1 MKTVLTIAGSDSSGV
16 GGIQADIKTI
26 TSYGLY
32 AMSAITSMT
41 AQNTTGV
48 YDIQESKPKFLARQI
63 ECVFDDIYPDAVK
76 IGMVS
81 NAELVDVIAE
91 KLSHYKAKNIVLDT
105 SIVSSGGRRL
115 VGDQTERIILEE
127 LVPLATVILPSIPEA
142 ENMSGVKIDSIEDL
156 GVAAG
161 IISAKYNVQG
171 IFFKDSHKITDKGDL
186 LFENGKT
193 TWIPGVYPQVEKVKG
208 KGCALSAA
216 ITCGLAMGRSL
227 TESVQMAKQYVTDAV
242 SASLPLGKGGRPI
255 DHMAGRFTV

>member
-16 GGIQADIKTI
+16 GGIQADIKAI
-26 TSYGLY
+26 TAFGLY
-32 AMSAITSMT
+32 GMSAITSMT

-48 YDIQESKPKFLARQI
+48 YDIQESKPKFLARQL

-76 IGMVS
+76 VGMVS
-81 NAELVDVIAE
+81 SAPLVDVIAE
-91 KLSHYKAKNIVLDT
+91 KLTQYKAKNIVLDT

-142 ENMSGVKIDSIEDL
+142 ENMSGVTIDSIEDL

-161 IISAKYNVQG
+161 IISAKYGVKG
-171 IFFKDSHKITDKGDL
+171 IFFRNSHKITEKGDL

-193 TWIPGVYPQVEKVKG
+193 TWIPGSYPCTDNVKG
-208 KGCALSAA
+208 KSCALSAA
-216 ITCGLAMGRSL
+216 ITCGLASGKSL
-227 TESVQMAKQYVTDAV
+227 TESVRIAKAYAIESVKT
-242 SASLPLGKGGRPI
+242 SIEIGKGGNPVN
-255 DHMAGRFTV
+255 HMAQGF